1 MSSMPLHALSQL
13 AALAT
18 MMLIAGCTTPTTERA
33 MDVDATVFVIVRH
46 AEKSADDP
54 KDPTLSPAGRLRAQR
69 LADRLATRR
78 VTAVHAT
85 AYRRTRQ
92 TAAPTAQ
99 RHGLDVQTYD
109 ASAPVEDFVSTLQNR
124 PSAGTVLIIGH
135 SNTVPAIA
143 QALCACAI
151 APLREDEYDRW
162 IAVRIDRNG
171 AVTLEDSRY

>member
-1 MSSMPLHALSQL
+1 MSIMPLHALSQL

-54 KDPTLSPAGRLRAQR
+54 KDPTLSHAGRLRAQR

-85 AYRRTRQ
+85 AYRRTQQ
-92 TAAPTAQ
+92 TATPTAQ
-99 RHGLDVQTYD
+99 RHGLEVQTYD
-109 ASAPVEDFVSTLQNR
+109 ASAPAEDFAAMLRSR
-124 PSAGTVLIIGH
+124 PNAGAVLIVGH

-143 QALCACAI
+143 QALCMCAV

-171 AVTLEDSRY
+171 AVTLEDARY